1 MIIRIQSSG
10 GSFRGAGQYYLHD
23 KSEDASLDKEL
34 KPQTAERVWF
44 AETRNCMNN
53 DPFRALDE
61 MWGVAEDQAYLKM
74 QAGVKRG
81 GRVCEEPVKTMSL
94 SWHKDDAPSPE
105 HMIEAADAFLKHMK
119 WDEHQAVLVGH
130 NDTDHRHIHI
140 ILNRVNPETGRT
152 MDDFREQK
160 RAQSWALDYEREHG
174 QVRCENRE
182 ANAQKQDER
191 QSKKQTKRAN
201 DNQQEAA
208 PTQQAEQANQAESK
222 QAQQAESKTQ
232 EQTQEAT
239 REAMID
245 QSRAIDEK
253 QAPVQL
259 VDQGSQQQVESTNKQ
274 QPEQTADQQRTS
286 ELAREAADEKSAP
299 SVNRAANDH
308 LPHNVIML
316 MRPSERE
323 FSADEQQRAEHAAAD
338 RVELKAEQRTERE
351 AFFNDGAKLF
361 KATRHAVYDEV
372 RQEYKSEWRDFYK
385 DSDAAR
391 VSAEA
396 ASETAIGRAFH
407 FGKSGQWEQARDA
420 FNDRD
425 SVRDATE
432 KDLAGHKADLK
443 QRQNDDL
450 SERQH
455 DACDALRQVRDVQ
468 YHELLQRQRDERAAF
483 KAGETLQALGIGR
496 ERQDDET
503 AKALPEKAAN
513 ENRSAE
519 ATPVQQQAS
528 GPSLEVAPTPRTGS
542 VTDIERAAPN
552 PSELKQDQQ
561 AAAVIQALDQAVKS
575 DTGGSIDLSHVQ
587 VPARE
592 GEAKAPARGVS
603 DLAAG
608 GIGALANYLA
618 DQLGE
623 LFAPTPPEVREANAK
638 AEAKADSNR
647 EAERPAR
654 DDKAAAYDA
663 IIESAVRAAEE
674 ERARHG
680 EAWWK
685 ERDKGKGFERG
696 Q

>member
-1 MIIRIQSSG
+1 MIIRITSNG
-10 GSFRGAGQYYLHD
+10 GSFRGAGAYYLHD
-23 KSEDASLDKEL
+23 KSDDASLDKAL

-44 AETRNCMNN
+44 SETRNCMNN

-81 GRVCEEPVKTMSL
+81 GRVCEDAVKTMSL

-105 HMIEAADAFLKHMK
+105 HMIEAADAFLKQMK

-140 ILNRVNPETGRT
+140 ILNRVNPNTGRT
-152 MDDFREQK
+152 LDDFREQK

-174 QVRCENRE
+174 QVRCEKRE
-182 ANAQKQDER
+182 VNAQKQAE
-191 QSKKQTKRAN
+191 RAN
-201 DNQQEAA
+201 DNQSEAA
-208 PTQQAEQANQAESK
+208 PTQQAEQTNQMQATVEPK
-222 QAQQAESKTQ
+222 Q
-232 EQTQEAT
+232 
-239 REAMID
+239 
-245 QSRAIDEK
+245 
-253 QAPVQL
+253 
-259 VDQGSQQQVESTNKQ
+259 Q
-274 QPEQTADQQRTS
+274 QPEISITQDRAPESARDATVDQDRAP
-286 ELAREAADEKSAP
+286 EPGREAIAEQTRAPNEQPSP

-316 MRPSERE
+316 SRPHEQA
-323 FSADEQQRAEHAAAD
+323 FNADEKQREAHDAQAEDRAELKDHQRAE
-338 RVELKAEQRTERE
+338 RK
-351 AFFNDGAKLF
+351 AFFDDGAKLF

-372 RQEYKSEWRDFYK
+372 RQEYKPEWRDFYK
-385 DSDAAR
+385 DSDAAHK
-391 VSAEA
+391 SAEA
-396 ASETAIGRAFH
+396 SSDSAIGRAFH
-407 FGKSGQWEQARDA
+407 FAKDGQWDQAREA

-432 KDLAGHKADLK
+432 KEFADRKADLK

-450 SERQH
+450 RERQH

-468 YHELLQRQRDERAAF
+468 YQELLQRQRDERAAF
-483 KAGETLQALGIGR
+483 KAGETLEALGIGR
-496 ERQDDET
+496 ERQDDGSS
-503 AKALPEKAAN
+503 KPLSEKPAN
-513 ENRSAE
+513 ENRSTE
-519 ATPVQQQAS
+519 APSVQQQIA
-528 GPSLEVAPTPRTGS
+528 GPGLEVAP
-542 VTDIERAAPN
+542 APQ
-552 PSELKQDQQ
+552 PGPAPEIKLDQQ
-561 AAAVIQALDQAVKS
+561 AAAVAQSLDQAVKS
-575 DTGGSIDLSHVQ
+575 DTGGHIDLSDVH
-587 VPARE
+587 VPASE
-592 GEAKAPARGVS
+592 TETKAPARGVS

-608 GIGALANYLA
+608 GIGALASYLA

-623 LFAPTPPEVREANAK
+623 LFAPTPPEVREAQAK
-638 AEAKADSNR
+638 AEAKAEANR
-647 EAERPAR
+647 ENERPAR

-685 ERDKGKGFERG
+685 ERDKGKGFERD